1 MSGIATAV
9 EASMGLSCGNKTP
22 FLTNPSHIYPR
33 CNKGALRVLWVLGS
47 SIEFTCSVYRSLLN
61 IQTFPFLQYS
71 VIWITSGRS
80 LGIKDLGNQHYILW
94 WCFARTCL
102 SGPSLSFS
110 QIVLAQV
117 SKLFQ
122 WLELAMPFWLHIH
135 DLFCSDVHLFLAVHL
150 SCPEEHHVLWAI
162 SIKPID
168 QALLVALPTLQP
180 FSWLFSASTWLLH
193 LDSSPSQQYW
203 EAQPCDSIS
212 SHQFLPT
219 EDSYYSG
226 CWWCWSSPAPQCI
239 SYCFR
244 KLCVPQILLKVTVSW
259 WVFWSKSADLSQHA
273 ISLSPLTLS
282 FRTVTAVLMTF
293 LYVIRS
299 ITFPTL
305 PSAVSAAYENYHS
318 GLFAG

>member
-80 LGIKDLGNQHYILW
+80 LGIKDLGNQHYIHW

-122 WLELAMPFWLHIH
+122 WLELAMPFWLYIH

-180 FSWLFSASTWLLH
+180 FSWLFSASTWLLAP
-193 LDSSPSQQYW
+193 LLRSNTGKPSPVTASPPISFCLQRIAITQVVDDAGPHPLHSAFLIALGNYVSPRSFWRSQSADGCSGLNQQTYPSMPFLWALWPFPSELSQQFW
-203 EAQPCDSIS
+203 W
-212 SHQFLPT
+212 L
-219 EDSYYSG
+219 SY
-226 CWWCWSSPAPQCI
+226 
-239 SYCFR
+239 
-244 KLCVPQILLKVTVSW
+244 
-259 WVFWSKSADLSQHA
+259 
-273 ISLSPLTLS
+273 
-282 FRTVTAVLMTF
+282 M
-293 LYVIRS
+293 
-299 ITFPTL
+299 
-305 PSAVSAAYENYHS
+305 
-318 GLFAG
+318 